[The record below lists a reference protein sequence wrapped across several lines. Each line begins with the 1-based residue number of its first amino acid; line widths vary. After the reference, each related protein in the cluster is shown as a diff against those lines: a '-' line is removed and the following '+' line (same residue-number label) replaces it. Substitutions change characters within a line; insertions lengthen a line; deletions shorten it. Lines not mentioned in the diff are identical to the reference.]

1 MDSTSA
7 HPGALVPYENTG
19 SLPVLY
25 SLAGEARRF
34 ASAARSRATRRA
46 YACDW
51 NDFVAWCDR
60 QAVAPLPAD
69 PAVIALY
76 LADLAKR
83 AKVATIE
90 RRLVAIRHA
99 HKAAGDASPTVHVT
113 IRDVMAGIRRELG
126 TFQNRKAALEVC
138 DLRLIVDAL
147 PDDLK
152 GWRDRAL
159 LLLGFAGAL
168 RRSELVALTVHD
180 VQLVREGLE
189 IRILHSKTD
198 QEGTGE
204 TIGVLYGSNPATCP
218 VRTLQTWL
226 ERATIVEG
234 PLFRQVD
241 RHGRLGSAALT
252 GDSVAR
258 IVQRHIRT
266 LPGRDASRYGGH
278 SLRAG
283 FATSAAANGASERSI
298 MAQTRHK
305 SVAIARRYVRHGSMW
320 REHAGAVL
328 GL

>member
-1 MDSTSA
+1 MDPTSA
-7 HPGALVPYENTG
+7 SPAGLVPYEPAG
-19 SLPVLY
+19 RLSILH

-34 ASAARSRATRRA
+34 ATAARSRATRRA

-60 QAVAPLPAD
+60 NVVAALPAE

-76 LADLAKR
+76 LTDLAKR

-90 RRLVAIRHA
+90 RRLVAIRQA
-99 HKAAGDASPTVHVT
+99 HKAAGQETPTTNATV
-113 IRDVMAGIRRELG
+113 RDVIAGIRRQLG
-126 TFQNRKAALEVC
+126 TAQNRKAAIEIS

-147 PDDLK
+147 PDSPK
-152 GWRDRAL
+152 GHRDRAL

-168 RRSELVALTVHD
+168 RRSELVGLQVRD
-180 VQLVREGLE
+180 VNLVREGLE
-189 IRILHSKTD
+189 VTISHSKTD
-198 QEGTGE
+198 QEGAGE

-218 VRTLQTWL
+218 VRSLQAWL
-226 ERATIVEG
+226 ERANIVDG
-234 PLFRQVD
+234 PIFREVD
-241 RHGRLGSAALT
+241 RHGRIGVKALT

-258 IVQRHIRT
+258 IIQRHVRK
-266 LPGRDASRYGGH
+266 LPGRDATRYGGH

-283 FATSAAANGASERSI
+283 FATSAAAGGASERSI

-320 REHAGAVL
+320 REHAGTAL